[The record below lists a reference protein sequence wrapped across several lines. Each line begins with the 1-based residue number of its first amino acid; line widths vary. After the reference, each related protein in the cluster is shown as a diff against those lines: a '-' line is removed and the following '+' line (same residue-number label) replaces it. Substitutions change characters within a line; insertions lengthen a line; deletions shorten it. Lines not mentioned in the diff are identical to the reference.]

1 MAYLKPPWFVRKIF
15 NRVAMATGVGN
26 SQTLTVTK
34 RVSKQPQ
41 QIPVVVPE
49 VGGVKYLVSTRG
61 EAEWVRNVRADPNVK
76 LGDTKYVATEV
87 PVEGATF
94 MKGAEEVEWNP
105 RVAMGARGGLIVELI
120 EPVSGEVDFY
130 RRLLPKNG
138 GVLGF
143 HHLAMLLPL
152 GDESWSAVEKLL
164 ADHGLSFEY
173 TILIPDRARLAY
185 VDTTQILGHYIEL
198 CQLQKADTDFFSG
211 LIAESA

>member
-1 MAYLKPPWFVRKIF
+1 
-15 NRVAMATGVGN
+15 
-26 SQTLTVTK
+26 
-34 RVSKQPQ
+34 VSAARPASGLFSDPRP
-41 QIPVVVPE
+41 I
-49 VGGVKYLVSTRG
+49 
-61 EAEWVRNVRADPNVK
+61 EA
-76 LGDTKYVATEV
+76 LGDLLANVWQVCYVTPDLERGMEELRNLLGVENATEV

-94 MKGAEEVEWNP
+94 MKRGEQVEWAP

-130 RRLLPKNG
+130 RRALPNDG

-143 HHLAMLLPL
+143 HHLAMLVPL
-152 GDESWSAVEKLL
+152 GDEPWASVEKLL
-164 ADHGLSFEY
+164 GEHGLSFEY

-185 VDTTQILGHYIEL
+185 VDTRAQLGHWIEL